1 MPTAPTRL
9 PVRSAVQ
16 ALAVGAIGDPNRSIG
31 LRWKVVYAVAGTDA
45 VYRLTADLHLD
56 ERITIATDPSP

>member
-1 MPTAPTRL
+1 
-9 PVRSAVQ
+9 
-16 ALAVGAIGDPNRSIG
+16 VGAIGDPNRSIG